1 MTIKQSKTPAI
12 PSVPHDAPPE
22 LSMFL
27 NAVKSALDVVV
38 GDTSASGVTIEQ
50 LNEILREYTITGGS
64 AFGGIGIP
72 PSVTPGAPPV
82 EPPDTTTPPPPS
94 GLTATGSLSTVILEW
109 DPLPSSP
116 PIAFTTIYRAAV
128 DNFSLAEAVGTSNV
142 LLYSDFVP
150 DIDPYYYWIRF
161 TSEAGIEGPVNAA
174 GGVLGQSDPDATG
187 KIVVSSLSALAA
199 NMGTLR
205 AGELL
210 SPDSTF
216 HIDLTNKE
224 ILITGPNGQ
233 AADDYTVIRNGIIEA
248 YQWTGTGHE
257 LAKALRG
264 LATGIASNGA
274 RVTIPG
280 YFRNQPRIIV
290 SPANLPS
297 FLSAFQAQDQTLQC
311 IALNIA
317 ETIVGSGSWE
327 FDAVA
332 QLVIAGGSELQ
343 TPGLS
348 FSDSQINDQYL
359 SSVTTTSSSVTTLQV
374 GTSVRTYRS
383 NGTAGVYFN
392 RQVTVSLEYRPA
404 PFTGAWTVGDTKVQQ
419 INQETSYVLINLDTG
434 AIAADQYEVRLRY
447 VFADTGGTYNGA
459 GGSLIPQPDV
469 TRTAPDVNEYHEII
483 SQDSALNPSG
493 TASLQAWTPPAGAA
507 NISTRYQYNWTA
519 NAFAAHRGTSG
530 STSSRV
536 RTIGDFLK
544 QRASA
549 VDNTNNG
556 LPVEQNAN
564 GSEDFSQAG
573 YDANLLGWNMAL
585 ATDGPSD
592 STGTITMTSITAT
605 ISYSIPATTDTNP
618 HNFAV
623 WNTLN
628 ATLSGS
634 TVLSDG
640 TVNWQAIGES

>member
-12 PSVPHDAPPE
+12 PSVPQTAEPE
-22 LSMFL
+22 LAIFL
-27 NAVKSALDVVV
+27 NSVKSAIDVMA
-38 GDTSASGVTIEQ
+38 GGSSESGVTLEQ
-50 LNEILREYTITGGS
+50 LDEILRVYTIEVDRV
-64 AFGGIGIP
+64 IGA
-72 PSVTPGAPPV
+72 TPGTTPGGGTAPV

-128 DNFSLAEAVGTSNV
+128 DNFSLAEAVGTTNV

-233 AADDYTVIRNGIIEA
+233 AADDYTVIRNGTIEA
-248 YQWTGTGHE
+248 YQWTGTGHA

-264 LATGIASNGA
+264 LATGVASNGA
-274 RVTIPG
+274 RVSIPG

-290 SPANLPS
+290 SPAS
-297 FLSAFQAQDQTLQC
+297 IATFLVANSSQDQTLQC
-311 IALNIA
+311 TALNVS
-317 ETIVGSGSWE
+317 ETSPGSGLWE

-332 QLVIAGGSELQ
+332 QLVIAGGSEIQ

-348 FSDSQINDQYL
+348 FSDSQINDLYL
-359 SSVTTTSSSVTTLQV
+359 SSVTTTSNSVTRIQV
-374 GTSVRTYRS
+374 GTSVRTYQS

-404 PFTGAWTVGDTKVQQ
+404 PFTGSWVVGALEVQQ
-419 INQETSYVLINLDTG
+419 INQETSSVLINLDTG
-434 AIAADQYEVRLRY
+434 IITSDQYEVRLRY
-447 VFADTGGTYNGA
+447 EFANTGGTYNGT
-459 GGSLIPQPDV
+459 GGGLIPQPDV
-469 TRTAPDVNEYHEII
+469 TRGAPDVNEYYEII
-483 SQDSALNPSG
+483 STRGSLNPSG
-493 TASLQAWTPPAGAA
+493 TATLQAWTPPAGAA

-519 NAFAAHRGTSG
+519 NAFAAHRDTSG

-544 QRASA
+544 QRAAA
-549 VDNTNNG
+549 VDSTNNG
-556 LPVEQNAN
+556 FPVEQNTN
-564 GSEDFSQAG
+564 GSEDFTQAG
-573 YDANLLGWNMAL
+573 YDNSLLGWNMSL
-585 ATDGPSD
+585 STEDNSD
-592 STGTITMTSITAT
+592 AKGTITMTSITAT
-605 ISYSIPATTDTNP
+605 ISYSLPATTDTNP
-618 HNFAV
+618 HNFAT
-623 WNTLN
+623 WDTLN